1 MAIKIAFYN
10 RKGGTGKTTSTV
22 NVAGELAVRGYSVL
36 IVDTDPQAN
45 ASSNL
50 GRGDS
55 DIISLSE
62 VLLGDANV
70 NDVII
75 PTDIEN
81 IDILPANLS
90 LQEVEIKIM
99 SSSTRHDNHLIKV
112 MKNVTKEY
120 DFILIDCSPNM
131 GVMTVNA
138 LSYADY
144 ILIPTKTD
152 KNSIQGFEKSI
163 DTVKTIKDD
172 CNENLEVLGVFL
184 TVFEKATVIDK
195 SIYENCQE
203 QYGELFIETVI
214 HKNTAVREAPF
225 NNVPVNSYDKRSAGS
240 KDYKALTDEILRRL
254 EVRKNG

>member
-1 MAIKIAFYN
+1 MATKIAFYN
-10 RKGGTGKTTSTV
+10 RKGGTGKTTSTI

-36 IVDTDPQAN
+36 IIDTDPQAN

-55 DIISLSE
+55 GILSLSE

-70 NDVII
+70 NDVIVS
-75 PTDIEN
+75 TDIEN

-90 LQEVEIKIM
+90 LQEVEQKIM
-99 SSSTRHDNHLIKV
+99 SSSTKHNTHLIKV

-131 GVMTVNA
+131 GVMTENV

-152 KNSIQGFEKSI
+152 RNSIQGFKIYI
-163 DTVKTIKDD
+163 DKIKTIKDD
-172 CNENLEVLGVFL
+172 WNENLEVLGVFL
-184 TVFEKATVIDK
+184 TVFEKSTVVDRE
-195 SIYENCQE
+195 IYENCKDE
-203 QYGELFIETVI
+203 YGDLFIETVI
-214 HKNTAVREAPF
+214 RKNTAVREAPF
-225 NNVPVNSYDKRSAGS
+225 NNVPVNVYDKRSAGS
-240 KDYKALTDEILRRL
+240 KDYKALTDEILRKL